1 MSDPDTATK
10 ADTSVD
16 IPGHGKLSI
25 APAADAP
32 LLVVFGGID
41 VGGVKSGVYMWN
53 YMANIKDKFHIFVA
67 LSNNINGA
75 QAYHSLM
82 ETLKAKG
89 LTPSRQ
95 ILYLFSGGYGPGMS
109 LLTSNDS
116 NLFSSIYLVD
126 IWMGEGKDHR
136 STVPN
141 FYKALANKNA
151 AKLTYVYTNFGANN
165 DGARDYIANKV
176 GRAKATLV
184 HGGKNESGMQT
195 HMRTNAVAIDT
206 LQ

>member
-1 MSDPDTATK
+1 
-10 ADTSVD
+10 
-16 IPGHGKLSI
+16 
-25 APAADAP
+25 
-32 LLVVFGGID
+32 VFGGVD
-41 VGGVKSGVYMWN
+41 VDGVQSGVYMWN
-53 YMANIKDKFHIFVA
+53 YMGNIKDKFHVFVA
-67 LSNNINGA
+67 LNNNVNGT
-75 QAYHSLM
+75 QAYRSLM
-82 ETLKAKG
+82 ETLKANG
-89 LTPSRQ
+89 LIPSRQ
-95 ILYLFSGGYGPGMS
+95 ILYLFLGGYKPGMN
-109 LLTSNDS
+109 LLTSSDP

-141 FYKALANKNA
+141 FYKALADKNA

-165 DGARDYIANKV
+165 DGARDYIAKKV

-195 HMRTNAVAIDT
+195 HMRTNTVAIGA

>member
-1 MSDPDTATK
+1 MSDPDTKT
-10 ADTSVD
+10 DNSVD
-16 IPGHGKLSI
+16 ISGLGKLSV
-25 APAADAP
+25 APVTDAP
-32 LLVVFGGID
+32 LLIVFGGID
-41 VGGVKSGVYMWN
+41 VGGVQSGVYMWN
-53 YMANIKDKFHIFVA
+53 YTANIKDKFHIFVA
-67 LSNNINGA
+67 VNNNVNGT
-75 QAYHSLM
+75 QAYRSLT

-95 ILYLFSGGYGPGMS
+95 ILYLFSGGYKPGIS
-109 LLTSNDS
+109 LLTSGDP

-136 STVPN
+136 ATVPN

-151 AKLTYVYTNFGANN
+151 AKLTYVYTEFGANN
-165 DGARDYIANKV
+165 DGARDYIAKKV

-195 HMRTNAVAIDT
+195 HMRTNAVAIGT